1 MTQQLLA
8 HAGSVNL
15 WCLPCDAHAPVLP
28 PAGGPRAATY
38 PRRLGWR
45 RQPWLGW
52 CCPACVERLVS
63 GNLGADVVMAALQR
77 DAAERLF
84 ALLDQP

>member
-1 MTQQLLA
+1 
-8 HAGSVNL
+8 
-15 WCLPCDAHAPVLP
+15 
-28 PAGGPRAATY
+28 
-38 PRRLGWR
+38 
-45 RQPWLGW
+45 
-52 CCPACVERLVS
+52 VERLVS